1 MAVTSRPW
9 LSCSTDAIAVVAL
22 RQWQR
27 RGGRVEVVTS
37 WRSNYGGD
45 VITAV
50 VLWQ

>member
-27 RGGRVEVVTS
+27 RGGRVVVVTLS

-45 VITAV
+45 VIVAAV
-50 VLWQ
+50 L